1 MGRKYVLPVA
11 WAVHPPVYCPQ
22 RDFLRGVPVVVGDA
36 VFPGCGIVE
45 TAEGKVFGSRMY
57 LVADKNFT
65 RKSALPVAIAKGLAL
80 GGVVIEKIP
89 VCHVAAVFRR
99 DPRQGIVPGQRLQA
113 MFFSVLVDLL
123 VNAFGK
129 IGGLNLGLRFLLLR
143 RDVGIHGAEDNC
155 SRK

>member
-1 MGRKYVLPVA
+1 
-11 WAVHPPVYCPQ
+11 
-22 RDFLRGVPVVVGDA
+22 
-36 VFPGCGIVE
+36 
-45 TAEGKVFGSRMY
+45 
-57 LVADKNFT
+57 
-65 RKSALPVAIAKGLAL
+65 
-80 GGVVIEKIP
+80 
-89 VCHVAAVFRR
+89 
-99 DPRQGIVPGQRLQA
+99 